1 MPLNIK
7 NEEAYLLAK
16 ELANIMNESITN
28 AVTIALREALTR
40 KSALRKIHT
49 DSLLE
54 ELSSITDFTSSLPLK
69 DSRSADEILGYDER
83 GLPGLW

>member
-7 NEEAYLLAK
+7 NEEAYFLAK

-69 DSRSADEILGYDER
+69 DSRSTDEILGYDER
-83 GLPGLW
+83 GLPGRW